1 MIKRTGERI
10 LTWIGNA
17 LQIFGILLWG
27 TLLIGININPEGFKH
42 SMIDSETT
50 MEDASASYTIFNTI
64 LIIGVLVSIIVL
76 VLGILS
82 AIWIGKNNKPA
93 GIILIVIGVVSLFGS
108 TLSGVLWL
116 VSGIMLLVRKPKPS
130 IYNNIESETSNQE
143 VEDIYKENNQKQE
156 DPYKY

>member
-1 MIKRTGERI
+1 M
-10 LTWIGNA
+10 
-17 LQIFGILLWG
+17 G

-82 AIWIGKNNKPA
+82 ALWIGKK
-93 GIILIVIGVVSLFGS
+93 
-108 TLSGVLWL
+108 
-116 VSGIMLLVRKPKPS
+116 
-130 IYNNIESETSNQE
+130 
-143 VEDIYKENNQKQE
+143 
-156 DPYKY
+156 